1 MTRLREQIVRAKAE
15 NIKYIV
21 IVIYQTTN
29 KYFIVKLET
38 EYLKKKKREKKTF
51 CLTNITWFIFQLKR
65 E

>member
-21 IVIYQTTN
+21 IVIYQTTSKHVIVN
-29 KYFIVKLET
+29 HDPPPSATKYVFSGVVYNL
-38 EYLKKKKREKKTF
+38 KTF
-51 CLTNITWFIFQLKR
+51 

>member
-29 KYFIVKLET
+29 KYVIVNHDPLPPMMLRYVQIK
-38 EYLKKKKREKKTF
+38 
-51 CLTNITWFIFQLKR
+51 IFYQDKM
-65 E
+65 

>member
-29 KYFIVKLET
+29 KYFIVNHDPLPPMMLHYVQIK
-38 EYLKKKKREKKTF
+38 
-51 CLTNITWFIFQLKR
+51 IFQDKMYNK
-65 E
+65 

>member
-29 KYFIVKLET
+29 KHVIVNHDPPPPPPYDVTLCPNQN
-38 EYLKKKKREKKTF
+38 L
-51 CLTNITWFIFQLKR
+51 L
-65 E
+65 